1 MPLEAGTKAPEFT
14 LTDQDRNPVSLE
26 SLREGGRNVLL
37 VFYPFAFSSICTGEM
52 CELRD
57 DLNAFVND
65 GVVTVAISCDP
76 FFSLKAFAEHDG
88 LKFTLLSDF
97 WPHGEVS
104 KAYGVFNEQGG
115 MANRGTFLIDA
126 GGTIRF
132 SEMNMPGE
140 ARDQTAWKEAL
151 AALPA

>member
-1 MPLEAGTKAPEFT
+1 MPLEVGTQAPEFT
-14 LTDQDRNPVSLE
+14 LNDQTNQPVSLS
-26 SLREGGRNVLL
+26 SLREGNRNVLL
-37 VFYPFAFSSICTGEM
+37 VFYPFAFSGICTGEM

-57 DLNAFVND
+57 DLGAFVND
-65 GVVTVAISCDP
+65 GVVTVAISTDP
-76 FFSLKAFAEHDG
+76 FFTLKAWAEHEG

-104 KAYGVFNEQGG
+104 QTYGVFNERGG
-115 MANRGTFLIDA
+115 MANRGTFLIDS
-126 GGTIRF
+126 GGVIRF
-132 SEMNMPGE
+132 AEMNMPGE